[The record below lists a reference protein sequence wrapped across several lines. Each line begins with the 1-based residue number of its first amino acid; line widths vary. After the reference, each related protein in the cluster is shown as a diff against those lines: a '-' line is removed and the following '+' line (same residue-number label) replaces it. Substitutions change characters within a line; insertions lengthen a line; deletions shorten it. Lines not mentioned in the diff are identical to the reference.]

1 MTHTHTLTLSRPLA
15 FFDLETTGT
24 SVMNDRIVEI
34 AIIKLLPGG
43 KMKSFLSR
51 VNPEIPIPASSTAVH
66 GISDEDVVFEP
77 TFRALAPSIREFL
90 RGCDFSGYNV
100 RRFDLPLLVREF
112 ERVGISFDAESAHV
126 VDVQTIFH
134 TREPRDLTAA
144 YRYYCGK
151 EHDGAHGALADVQ
164 ATIEVFESQL
174 KRYSDLPATI
184 PELEAEVH
192 PKDPSWIDSD
202 GKIVWDGD
210 RAILTFGKYRGSEL
224 RDILN
229 KDPRYLEWVIKENF
243 PDSLKRVL
251 REALAGRLPARKES

>member
-1 MTHTHTLTLSRPLA
+1 MTHTLTLSRPLA

-34 AIIKLLPGG
+34 AIIKLMPGG
-43 KMKSFLSR
+43 KAKSFHSR
-51 VNPEIPIPASSTAVH
+51 VNPEMLIPAASTAVH

-77 TFRALAPSIREFL
+77 TFRALAPTVREL
-90 RGCDFSGYNV
+90 LHGCDFSGYNV
-100 RRFDLPLLVREF
+100 RRFDIPLLVREF
-112 ERVGISFDAESAHV
+112 DRAGILFDIEAAHT

-151 EHDGAHGALADVQ
+151 EHTGAHGAMADVQ
-164 ATIEVFESQL
+164 ATIEVFEAQL
-174 KRYSDLPATI
+174 HRYDDLPVTI
-184 PELEAEVH
+184 PELEAEIH

-202 GKIVWDGD
+202 GKIVWDDD
-210 RAILTFGKYRGSEL
+210 RAVLTFGKYRGSEL
-224 RDILN
+224 RDVLR

-243 PDSLKRVL
+243 PESLKKIL
-251 REALAGRLPARKES
+251 REALAGRLPARKGA